1 MAGQE
6 KMSCL
11 DLPGVL
17 MKEFHSFYLTQKDV
31 IQEKTLEPLTP
42 LFVTRIIVTTRRQ
55 YTITYNFQCF

>member
-6 KMSCL
+6 QMSCL

-17 MKEFHSFYLTQKDV
+17 MIEFHSFYLTQKDA

-42 LFVTRIIVTTRRQ
+42 LFVTRIIVTT
-55 YTITYNFQCF
+55 

>member
-17 MKEFHSFYLTQKDV
+17 MKEFHSFYLTQKDA
-31 IQEKTLEPLTP
+31 IQEKKTLEPLMP
-42 LFVTRIIVTTRRQ
+42 LFVTRIIVTT
-55 YTITYNFQCF
+55 